1 MIQQRKSPI
10 APASLAGRRT
20 WNGEDVQEAL
30 HADQDGK
37 CYLCEN
43 FPSVNYQIDHLRSRK
58 NYPEKTYD
66 WANLF
71 LCCSYCNGRKSD
83 GFDDIV
89 SPCDVP
95 CEEIFDIDL
104 KPECKIVEISV
115 RQPDVPGAERTR
127 ELLDRLHN
135 GKKRGMRDFREKL
148 FYDELRGAVLD
159 FACCLKEYKDHET
172 QENRAKVAELLKID
186 KPFLAAKL
194 SLLRDCPSLLTDFRQ
209 ETIWN
214 RGQR

>member
-10 APASLAGRRT
+10 APASLAGRKT
-20 WNGEDVQEAL
+20 WNGKDVQEAL
-30 HADQDGK
+30 YADQDGK

-104 KPECKIVEISV
+104 KPNCKIVEISV

-135 GKKRGMRDFREKL
+135 GKKRGMRDFRENL
-148 FYDELRGAVLD
+148 FYKKLRDAILD
-159 FACCLKEYKDHET
+159 FACCLKEYKDHGT
-172 QENRAKVAELLKID
+172 TKNRAKVAELLKID

-194 SLLRDCPSLLTDFRQ
+194 SLLRDCPALLEDFRQ